1 MPESVNALE
10 QYYRDLGPATANPN
24 FLAQGRRANVAQRSM
39 PGPTMQAAN
48 TQLAKEF
55 RSMGDRGAIP
65 DLINRGLIANT
76 AGLPVDLLNTVLQ
89 SLGLGAEQPVGG
101 SDSIRRALEYY
112 GLSSETKRPM
122 LETFAGL
129 TPPKAVMGAARAAG
143 QGAEAV
149 GRAAAPVA
157 GQAIE
162 NYLVRSG
169 GVLPMDTWHGSPHR
183 FPPTKNNPLGEF
195 DPMKIGTGEGAQAYG
210 VGAAYLAEAPEVAK
224 GYAQNVRASKPSTNF
239 KSPDGRDVRLI
250 NGTDWY
256 VGNQPITHD
265 AATNLWL
272 KAGNNQS
279 NLYKVDL
286 PDEQIAKML
295 DWDKPLSQQPAA
307 LKPLLKDIENAGA
320 FAAEKVKLL
329 AQQPGLADWAKRDLI
344 NDAAQI
350 ATSKSPQHVSG
361 VLKRMQLDYGIS
373 PDSGPFKNV
382 AQDFLD
388 FVKGMQEVPNMDTGG
403 GAVSYLKARY
413 GENAASKMLQEAGI
427 PGIRYLDQGSRT
439 AGEGTSNFVVFDPKH
454 MNIIGR
460 E

>member
-1 MPESVNALE
+1 
-10 QYYRDLGPATANPN
+10 
-24 FLAQGRRANVAQRSM
+24 
-39 PGPTMQAAN
+39 MQAAN

-55 RSMGDRGAIP
+55 SSMGDRGAIP

-76 AGLPVDLLNTVLQ
+76 AGLPVDLVNTVLQ

-122 LETFAGL
+122 LETLAGL

-183 FPPTKNNPLGEF
+183 FPPTAKNPLGEF

-210 VGAAYLAEAPEVAK
+210 AGAAYLAEAKGTATGYQNKLAAQQNPNVVDANLQKLYEKTGDWSKAVDEHMRRIYDTPKAK
-224 GYAQNVRASKPSTNF
+224 EKMRESLIKQGAPTNVE
-239 KSPDGRDVRLI
+239 G
-250 NGTDWY
+250 G
-256 VGNQPITHD
+256 H
-265 AATNLWL
+265 
-272 KAGNNQS
+272 
-279 NLYKVDL
+279 LYKVDL

-295 DWDKPLSQQPAA
+295 DWDKPLSQQPESVQKA
-307 LKPLLKDIENAGA
+307 LQSSDHPMVKYVLEKSKENPAYGVQDLLMRMAGTKNDS
-320 FAAEKVKLL
+320 AE
-329 AQQPGLADWAKRDLI
+329 A
-344 NDAAQI
+344 
-350 ATSKSPQHVSG
+350 SQH
-361 VLKRMQLDYGIS
+361 LREL
-373 PDSGPFKNV
+373 
-382 AQDFLD
+382 
-388 FVKGMQEVPNMDTGG
+388 
-403 GAVSYLKARY
+403 
-413 GENAASKMLQEAGI
+413 GI

>member
-1 MPESVNALE
+1 
-10 QYYRDLGPATANPN
+10 
-24 FLAQGRRANVAQRSM
+24 
-39 PGPTMQAAN
+39 MQAAN
-48 TQLAKEF
+48 TQLAKELG
-55 RSMGDRGAIP
+55 SMGDRGAIP

-76 AGLPVDLLNTVLQ
+76 AGLPVDLVNTVLQ
-89 SLGLGAEQPVGG
+89 SLGLGDEQPVGG

-122 LETFAGL
+122 LETLAGL
-129 TPPKAVMGAARAAG
+129 TPPRAVMGAARAAG

-183 FPPTKNNPLGEF
+183 FPPTAKNPLGEF

-210 VGAAYLAEAPEVAK
+210 VGAGYLAEAKDVAK
-224 GYAQNVRASKPSTNF
+224 GYQPRDMANEEGLLKLYSAAEKRGDYSAMEVLENAMLH
-239 KSPDGRDVRLI
+239 KSPNELRGIHGNAGEKVIRQIEKIPR
-250 NGTDWY
+250 T
-256 VGNQPITHD
+256 VG
-265 AATNLWL
+265 
-272 KAGNNQS
+272 S
-279 NLYKVDL
+279 LYKVDL

-295 DWDKPLSQQPAA
+295 DWDKPLSQQHPDVQAAIAKFKTANIPTEGLDMGGGGKIISNADGKAKPGSSSPWVLKTGNSLFDISQRDVERMLMSDKGEAAYTRMTALLGGQDKASAA
-307 LKPLLKDIENAGA
+307 L
-320 FAAEKVKLL
+320 
-329 AQQPGLADWAKRDLI
+329 QQ
-344 NDAAQI
+344 
-350 ATSKSPQHVSG
+350 
-361 VLKRMQLDYGIS
+361 
-373 PDSGPFKNV
+373 
-382 AQDFLD
+382 
-388 FVKGMQEVPNMDTGG
+388 
-403 GAVSYLKARY
+403 
-413 GENAASKMLQEAGI
+413 AGI

>member
-48 TQLAKEF
+48 TQLAKELG
-55 RSMGDRGAIP
+55 SMGDRGAIP

-76 AGLPVDLLNTVLQ
+76 AGLPVDLVNTVLQ

-122 LETFAGL
+122 LETLAGL
-129 TPPKAVMGAARAAG
+129 TPPKAVMGAAWAAG

-169 GVLPMDTWHGSPHR
+169 GILPMTVYHGSPH
-183 FPPTKNNPLGEF
+183 KF
-195 DPMKIGTGEGAQAYG
+195 DAFDMSKIGTGEGAQAYG
-210 VGAAYLAEAPEVAK
+210 HGLYFAEAPEVAK
-224 GYAQNVRASKPSTNF
+224 GYQAKLAAQQKPNVVDANLQKLYEKTGDWSKAVDEHMRRIYDTPKAKEKMRESLIKQGAPTNVE
-239 KSPDGRDVRLI
+239 G
-250 NGTDWY
+250 G
-256 VGNQPITHD
+256 
-265 AATNLWL
+265 A
-272 KAGNNQS
+272 
-279 NLYKVDL
+279 LYKVDL

-295 DWDKPLSQQPAA
+295 DWDKPLSQQTPQEIKDAFNGIV
-307 LKPLLKDIENAGA
+307 KKYPELKDEFFQAYRD
-320 FAAEKVKLL
+320 K
-329 AQQPGLADWAKRDLI
+329 QPGKIYYSILNDYRKSGDLAKNQLFAS
-344 NDAAQI
+344 DA
-350 ATSKSPQHVSG
+350 
-361 VLKRMQLDYGIS
+361 LR
-373 PDSGPFKNV
+373 
-382 AQDFLD
+382 
-388 FVKGMQEVPNMDTGG
+388 
-403 GAVSYLKARY
+403 
-413 GENAASKMLQEAGI
+413 EAGI
-427 PGIRYLDQGSRT
+427 PGIRYLDQGSR
-439 AGEGTSNFVVFDPKH
+439 AGGAGTSNFVVFDPAH

>member
-48 TQLAKEF
+48 TQLAKELG
-55 RSMGDRGAIP
+55 SMGDRGAIP

-76 AGLPVDLLNTVLQ
+76 AGLPVDLVNTVLQ

-122 LETFAGL
+122 LETLAGL

-169 GVLPMDTWHGSPHR
+169 GILPMTVYHGSPH
-183 FPPTKNNPLGEF
+183 KF
-195 DPMKIGTGEGAQAYG
+195 DAFDMSKIGTGEGAQAYG
-210 VGAAYLAEAPEVAK
+210 HGLYFAEAPEVAK
-224 GYAQNVRASKPSTNF
+224 GYQAKLAAQQKPNVVDANLQKLYEKTGDWSKAVDEHMRRIYDTPKAKEKMRESLIKQGAPTNVE
-239 KSPDGRDVRLI
+239 G
-250 NGTDWY
+250 G
-256 VGNQPITHD
+256 
-265 AATNLWL
+265 A
-272 KAGNNQS
+272 
-279 NLYKVDL
+279 LYKVDL

-295 DWDKPLSQQPAA
+295 DWDKPLSQQTPQEIKDAFNGIV
-307 LKPLLKDIENAGA
+307 KKYPELKDEFFQAYRD
-320 FAAEKVKLL
+320 K
-329 AQQPGLADWAKRDLI
+329 QPGKIYYSILNDYRKSGDLAKNQLFAS
-344 NDAAQI
+344 DA
-350 ATSKSPQHVSG
+350 
-361 VLKRMQLDYGIS
+361 LR
-373 PDSGPFKNV
+373 
-382 AQDFLD
+382 
-388 FVKGMQEVPNMDTGG
+388 
-403 GAVSYLKARY
+403 
-413 GENAASKMLQEAGI
+413 EAGI
-427 PGIRYLDQGSRT
+427 PGIRYLDQGSR
-439 AGEGTSNFVVFDPKH
+439 AGGAGTSNFVVFDPAH